1 MKHFTTEEWID
12 FANAAVAGSKR
23 HQMERHLEE
32 GCPRCK
38 KLMPLWE
45 KNRFMAEPPNHWCP
59 PMPSSRDQNSLP
71 HHTSVCRGGKKIGW
85 AALKGPKSVVSG
97 KSVVLGVHRI

>member
-38 KLMPLWE
+38 KLMSLWQKVRLTAKSAAE
-45 KNRFMAEPPNHWCP
+45 WEPPEQAGRIAKAGFSAVRLAGKP
-59 PMPSSRDQNSLP
+59 ARSARLVEVLFDSFLKPLLQGGL
-71 HHTSVCRGGKKIGW
+71 TSD
-85 AALKGPKSVVSG
+85 
-97 KSVVLGVHRI
+97 